1 MDHRGA
7 VVACILIVFALV
19 FLAGCVEK
27 QFLPSEKEEIERAFG
42 IDSNNDGTFDQYFAF
57 FKPKTIGN
65 ITIKR
70 EIVAERRV
78 GNVVTTTL
86 RVFGNKTMSV
96 SNIEIREIIPVVLSR
111 DLDNITFETR
121 YDEVVKKD
129 PPFVVSW
136 KFTLS
141 GAEEV
146 EKDFSYTTVVYQEIN
161 TDWLANE
168 MSPYVEIDVINPQS
182 NPMVI
187 AFTSFNEGYMRM
199 LVGTI
204 PNYYVALAIY
214 FSTLLC
220 MIFVLYE
227 LLTLVVAFVSSMMK
241 RTKFKDEIYRSIG
254 HGRKSSIAWIIAGIG
269 LIIAGSIICMAMQE
283 TEDSAKLEMIARVA
297 SNPAMAAGIVLFV
310 IGAIALYTVVM
321 DLIKGAIFG
330 EKYFFEPIDIVK
342 TRINDSKTRMNEMQE
357 KIEECSSLGISTET
371 ELLALTTHRRKIDGI
386 EQSLDIE
393 NVEEYVPIITR
404 ILSELES
411 GLTEIE
417 EKKSLYNNWPLW
429 KESIDKI
436 LIVKDNVAPED
447 LLSVPEQWRRWSLTR
462 YLSEHLGE
470 ALTIENGML
479 TRMRIAAVR
488 KGEIELILNE
498 LLGSGRIDGVALMRK
513 DGLIIASNL
522 PREVDA
528 NIIAAISAKVVANAD
543 MSSMELEKGKTISVI
558 IRSTGGENIIY
569 SGKKIVLIVM
579 IKPGEATGFVVSG
592 IEKVMEKLEPLF

>member
-1 MDHRGA
+1 MDQRGA
-7 VVACILIVFALV
+7 VVACMLIVFALV

-27 QFLPSEKEEIERAFG
+27 QFLPSEKEEIDRAFG

-57 FKPKTIGN
+57 FKPKMIGN
-65 ITIKR
+65 VTIKR
-70 EIVAERRV
+70 EIVSERKV

-86 RVFGNKTMSV
+86 RVFGNKTKSV
-96 SNIEIREIIPVVLSR
+96 SNIEIREVIPVALSR
-111 DLDNITFETR
+111 ELDKINFETR

-141 GAEEV
+141 GEEEV

-161 TDWLANE
+161 SEWLANE
-168 MSPYVEIDVINPQS
+168 VSPIVEIDVINPQS
-182 NPMVI
+182 NPMIV
-187 AFTSFNEGYMRM
+187 AFTSFNEGYMKM
-199 LVGTI
+199 LVSSI

-227 LLTLVVAFVSSMMK
+227 LFTLIAAFVSSMMK
-241 RTKFKDEIYRSIG
+241 RTKFKDEIYRFIG
-254 HGRKSSIAWIIAGIG
+254 HGRKSSIVWIIAGIG
-269 LIIAGSIICMAMQE
+269 LIIVGSIICMVMQE
-283 TEDSAKLEMIARVA
+283 TEDSVNLEMIVRVA
-297 SNPAMAAGIVLFV
+297 SNPAMAVGIILFV
-310 IGAIALYTVVM
+310 IGAITLYTVVM
-321 DLIKGAIFG
+321 DLIKGTIFG

-357 KIEECSSLGISTET
+357 KIEECSSLGIGTET
-371 ELLALTTHRRKIDGI
+371 ELLALTTHKRKIDSV

-393 NVEEYVPIITR
+393 NAEEYVPIVTR

-411 GLTEIE
+411 GLTEVE

-436 LIVKDNVAPED
+436 LIAKDNVAPED

-470 ALTIENGML
+470 ALTIDNGML
-479 TRMRIAAVR
+479 TRMRIATVR
-488 KGEIELILNE
+488 KGEIDLILNE
-498 LLGSGRIDGVALMRK
+498 LLGAGRIDGVALMRK

-522 PREVDA
+522 PREIDA

-543 MSSMELEKGKTISVI
+543 MSSMELEKGKTRFVI

-569 SGKKIVLIVM
+569 SGKKIVLITM

-592 IEKVMEKLEPLF
+592 IEKIMEKLEPLF